1 MASKRIEHQQ
11 GGRARGVFAPGLR
24 RRLFFGAVAL
34 DEPVIDWSG
43 NCGNLTLAVRP
54 FAIAKGLMIAPADG
68 TATVRIWQANIQ
80 KKIVAHVPM
89 KHGDVQEEG
98 NFELDGVTFPAAE
111 IRLEF
116 LDPGGPRRGRWGRR
130 KVPFGCTCPLAGGD
144 LTDASVA
151 RAPCKRGAQSHS
163 GEPPRGPP

>member
-1 MASKRIEHQQ
+1 
-11 GGRARGVFAPGLR
+11 
-24 RRLFFGAVAL
+24 
-34 DEPVIDWSG
+34 
-43 NCGNLTLAVRP
+43 
-54 FAIAKGLMIAPADG
+54 MIAPADG

-116 LDPGGPRRGRWGRR
+116 LDPGGHEGEGGGGAM
-130 KVPFGCTCPLAGGD
+130 FPL
-144 LTDASVA
+144 
-151 RAPCKRGAQSHS
+151 GALVDWL
-163 GEPPRGPP
+163 EAI